1 MGFFLKNE
9 NEKAYVGGKKHWID
23 IIKNSGPGDLLI
35 WRQPEEDFNTNSKVV
50 VMPGEVAI
58 FVNQGN
64 VEQVFE
70 SGTYQLS
77 TNNYPFISRLRNSL
91 SGGISGFN
99 CVVYFVRTAHSAEIR
114 WGTDTPIQVRDK
126 VWGIRTD
133 LRARGSYKVQ
143 VENPVKFLEKL
154 LGNNMSYETQEG
166 LNRYFVSEFQSK
178 IRTIISTGVNQLNT
192 ELIGIDSKLDEFSKT
207 LEPIIDE
214 ALQEYGMRCKNF
226 NIAAM
231 DIDNEKYNAIDE
243 AQVEAIRKQ
252 KFAMGDRAQMDTLGD
267 NWGKLQAV
275 NIMQDI
281 AQNPNAGPVG
291 TMGAGLGVGMMA
303 GGMFG
308 ELAGQLM
315 QPMKQQNAG
324 GVSENQAASNV
335 EDPMETLTK
344 LKKMLDA
351 GLIEQSEYDAKKAEI
366 LGRM

>member
-35 WRQPEEDFNTNSKVV
+35 WKQPEEDFNTNSKVV

-58 FVNQGN
+58 FINEGN

-77 TNNYPFISRLRNSL
+77 TNNYPFISRLRNAF
-91 SGGISGFN
+91 SGGISGFH
-99 CVVYFVRTAHSAEIR
+99 CVVYFVRTAHSEEIR

-133 LRARGSYKVQ
+133 LRARGSYKIQ
-143 VENPVKFLEKL
+143 IDNPVKFLEKL
-154 LGNNMSYETQEG
+154 LGNNIGYETQEG
-166 LNRYFVSEFQSK
+166 LNKYFMNEFQSK
-178 IRTIISTGVNQLNT
+178 IRTIIATGVNELNT
-192 ELIGIDSKLDEFSKT
+192 ELIGLDAKLDEFSQK
-207 LEPIIDE
+207 LEPLIDE
-214 ALQEYGMRCKNF
+214 ELQEYGMRCKNF
-226 NIAAM
+226 NIAAL
-231 DIDNEKYNAIDE
+231 DVDDEKYNAMDE
-243 AQVEAIRKQ
+243 AQVEAIRKRNI
-252 KFAMGDRAQMDTLGD
+252 AAGNRAEMDILGE
-267 NWGKLQAV
+267 NWGKFQAA

-281 AQNPNAGPVG
+281 AQNPNAGAIG

-308 ELAGQLM
+308 EMASQLM
-315 QPMKQQNAG
+315 QPMKQQNSGEAQQTQMTPK
-324 GVSENQAASNV
+324 E

-351 GLIEQSEYDAKKAEI
+351 GLIEQSEYDAKKTEI